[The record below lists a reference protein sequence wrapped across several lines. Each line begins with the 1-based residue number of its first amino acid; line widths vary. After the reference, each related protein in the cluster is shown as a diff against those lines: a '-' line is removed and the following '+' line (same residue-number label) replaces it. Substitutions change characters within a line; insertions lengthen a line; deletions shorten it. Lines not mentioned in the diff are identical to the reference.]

1 MNQLLRL
8 LVAAC
13 LGFAAA
19 MPLRAQAPA
28 AAVAPSPTL
37 PGAAV
42 LKLQGGARLSQVEAV
57 LQQLGATHL
66 QQKYPRALPPS
77 AEVPGSVELRGIY
90 QFSYPTS
97 LTLSKV
103 RLTLLATGAVQY
115 VEPLYQ
121 RAPLHQPND
130 PLSDSTITNQ
140 AATQYYLKTIQ
151 AYRGWDLTR
160 GDSTVVIGITDTGT
174 RFTHQDLRQ
183 QIKLNY
189 ADPIDGIDNDGDG
202 YVDNFRGWDTA
213 DNDNNPS
220 VGPPY
225 GGHGVLVAGCAIARP
240 DNGKGLAGVGYNCRY
255 LPLKI
260 YPSTSTGAF
269 GGYEAVVYAA
279 DHGCRIINLS
289 WGGTGGKSQYE
300 QDIVNYAALNRDAL
314 VVAAAGNANQELDF
328 YPASYDNVVSVAGVS
343 PADRQVLTY
352 SYRVTL
358 SAPGDLILTTSA
370 DHDSAYAAVGG
381 SSFACPITAGA
392 AALVRSKYPLL
403 TAAQVA
409 AVLRRSTDD
418 IYSVPANAA
427 LVGKL
432 GAGRL
437 NLRRALAL
445 GPNQTA
451 VRIRAQR
458 LSRPR
463 LLPADTARLTLT
475 VENLLLPA
483 TGLGLT
489 VTSLTPELTVTS
501 GPATIGALATGATA
515 AAAVQLRVAAGT
527 PVNTRAVLRC
537 RFTAAGGYQDDHY
550 VVLELNPDFVVLTA
564 NDLHLTVLSRGNLG
578 YDATNNEI
586 GASITYRNSPVLLS
600 EGGLLVA
607 TGPTRVMDHLRS
619 APLYTTDNDFF
630 ARQAIRMQ
638 SITAASQ
645 QAGGIFQDSLP
656 SLSRGRTLGVRV
668 RQRALAY
675 AAPTADRDYA
685 IVEYTVR
692 NVSADTLR
700 PLHAGLFMDW
710 DLPAEAG
717 RNMAA
722 WDSTR
727 LLGYVAN
734 HPHQATLYAGVKLLR
749 PNTRPAATYYALN
762 NADQANAPI
771 YFGNG
776 FSSAEKFLTLSSG
789 TRQRSAGTVSGTDV
803 SNVVGAALGRLAPGD
818 SVVVAF
824 AVLAAPNLAQL
835 QAAADAAQVRY
846 QQVLAT
852 RPATAPLSW
861 QVYPNPGRDLLRVQL
876 PAGSTGSTLTLL
888 NALGQP
894 VGRWPVGPSN
904 PTCSTCPPAYTCCA
918 GRAFRVELP
927 PGACC
932 CSADQAL
939 LSA

>member
-1 MNQLLRL
+1 MNPFLRL
-8 LVAAC
+8 LLAATLLLGSRVAA
-13 LGFAAA
+13 L
-19 MPLRAQAPA
+19 AQAPTVTA
-28 AAVAPSPTL
+28 LLPSPTL

-42 LKLQGGARLSQVEAV
+42 LKLRAGARLAQAEAA

-66 QQKYPRALPPS
+66 EQKYPRALPPS
-77 AEVPGSVELRGIY
+77 PEVPGSVELRGIY
-90 QFSYPTS
+90 QFSYPAH
-97 LTLSKV
+97 LALSKV
-103 RLTLLATGAVQY
+103 RQALLATGAVQY

-130 PLSDSTITNQ
+130 PLADSTITNQ

-189 ADPIDGIDNDGDG
+189 ADPIDGVDNDGDG
-202 YVDNFRGWDTA
+202 FVDNFRGWDTA
-213 DNDNNPS
+213 DRDNNPS

-225 GGHGVLVAGCAIARP
+225 GGHGVLVTGCAIARAG
-240 DNGKGLAGVGYNCRY
+240 NGKGLAGVGYNCRY

-260 YPSTSTGAF
+260 YPSTATGAF

-279 DHGCRIINLS
+279 DHGCKIINLS

-300 QDIVNYAALNRDAL
+300 QDVINYAALNRDA
-314 VVAAAGNANQELDF
+314 VVVVAAGNANAELDF
-328 YPASYDNVVSVAGVS
+328 YPASYDNVISVAGVS
-343 PADRQVLTY
+343 PSDRQVLTY

-392 AALVRSKYPLL
+392 AALVRSKYPQL

-409 AVLRRSTDD
+409 AVLRRTTDD
-418 IYSVPANAA
+418 IYGVPGNTT

-432 GAGRL
+432 GSGRL
-437 NLRRALAL
+437 NVRRALNL

-451 VRIRAQR
+451 VRIRSQR

-483 TGLGLT
+483 AGLGLT

-515 AAAVQLRVAAGT
+515 AVPVQLRVAAGT

-537 RFTAAGGYQDDHY
+537 RFTATGGYQDDQY
-550 VVLELNPDFVVLTA
+550 VVLELNPDYVVLTA

-600 EGGLLVA
+600 EGGLMLA

-630 ARQAIRMQ
+630 TRQAIRMQ
-638 SITAASQ
+638 PLAAAGQ

-675 AAPTADRDYA
+675 STPADRDYA

-692 NVSADTLR
+692 NASADTLR
-700 PLHAGLFMDW
+700 ALRAGLFMDW
-710 DLPAEAG
+710 DLPVESG
-717 RNMAA
+717 RNMAD

-727 LLGYVAN
+727 LLGYVADR
-734 HPHQATLYAGVKLLR
+734 PRQATLYAGVRLLLPGAR
-749 PNTRPAATYYALN
+749 AAASYYAIN
-762 NADQANAPI
+762 NVDQANAPI

-789 TRQRSAGTVSGTDV
+789 TRQRSTGTVSGTDA
-803 SNVVGAALGRLAPGD
+803 SHVVGALLGRLAPGD
-818 SVVVAF
+818 STVVTF
-824 AVLAAPNLAQL
+824 AVLAAPTLSQL

-846 QQVLAT
+846 LQVLST
-852 RPATAPLSW
+852 RPAARPPLDW
-861 QVYPNPGRDLLRVQL
+861 QVYPNPSRGVLHVQL
-876 PAGSTGSTLTLL
+876 PSAAATGSALTLL

-894 VGRWPVGPSN
+894 VARWRVTQARSSLDVQQLPAGVYLLRWQNAQGE
-904 PTCSTCPPAYTCCA
+904 TST
-918 GRAFRVELP
+918 RRV
-927 PGACC
+927 
-932 CSADQAL
+932 L
-939 LSA
+939 LQP